1 MSLWTEWREQR
12 KRSRRASTY
21 LGRVLRAPDADTV
34 HWLASIGVPV
44 PLAVQEITFAVRA
57 IGVIVAE
64 RDALDDRTASDVVQ
78 QLALVI
84 RREPSGDEDRRHL
97 WAERWRAY
105 SASLAVR
112 GSEESPTT
120 RVARVFL
127 AAAGVVAPSGEQLL
141 RATHFIA
148 HTRSAANDA
157 LRDVFGAAAL
167 PDHVRPSAVQR

>member
-1 MSLWTEWREQR
+1 
-12 KRSRRASTY
+12 
-21 LGRVLRAPDADTV
+21 V

-44 PLAVQEITFAVRA
+44 PLAVQEITFAMRA

-127 AAAGVVAPSGEQLL
+127 VAAGIAAPSGEQLL